1 MTKNINQKKSKL
13 SLFLLPV
20 VFVLLMGTVFISIEA
35 STFGDKLS
43 RIRKQENLLSESNK
57 NLSDKLVK
65 SSSLTFVEKKAE
77 ELGYKRPE
85 KIFYIT
91 EKEAVAKLP

>member
-1 MTKNINQKKSKL
+1 MTKL

-20 VFVLLMGTVFISIEA
+20 ALLLLIATVFISIET
-35 STFGDKLS
+35 SSFGDKLS
-43 RIRKQENLLSESNK
+43 QVRKQENLLSEANK

-85 KIFYIT
+85 KVFYIT
-91 EKEAVAKLP
+91 EKETVAKLP